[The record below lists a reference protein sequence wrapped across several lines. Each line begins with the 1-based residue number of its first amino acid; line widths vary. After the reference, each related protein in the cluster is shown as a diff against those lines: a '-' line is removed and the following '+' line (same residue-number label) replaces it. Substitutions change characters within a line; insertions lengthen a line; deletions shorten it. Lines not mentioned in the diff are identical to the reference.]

1 MRIGK
6 RVEQWRKARGL
17 SQRDAAEGA
26 GISQA
31 QWQAIESGRVKRIG
45 LQVARHVVAYMGGEI
60 SLQDLGEKGR
70 LPAPAGPLPAEHDRK
85 AS

>member
-1 MRIGK
+1 MHIGK
-6 RVEQWRKARGL
+6 RVERWRRARGL
-17 SQRDAAEGA
+17 SQRQAAKGA

-31 QWQAIESGRVKRIG
+31 AWQAIETGRTKRIG

-60 SLQDLGEKGR
+60 TLEDLGERGR
-70 LPAPAGPLPAEHDRK
+70 LPQPAGPVPSAYDRK